1 MPNPCW
7 ETKKCIININ
17 CDKLVFLF
25 LFVTPG
31 VQSFATTDLEDVVVL
46 RVNAEADNAHVL
58 QPTANVTQMFVEI
71 VGLGNVII
79 CIYFFV

>member
-1 MPNPCW
+1 M
-7 ETKKCIININ
+7 
-17 CDKLVFLF
+17 L
-25 LFVTPG
+25 G
-31 VQSFATTDLEDVVVL
+31 VAVATTDLEDVVVL